1 MKNSIPILLL
11 FLILFSPAYA
21 QLKPSDALY
30 KTIMSKDSLLFS
42 VGFNT
47 CNVGEVERTLSDRFE
62 FYHDKD
68 GVADKN
74 KFMADFKK
82 GLCRTPDTFQAKRV
96 LLKNSTE
103 IYPMYKDGKL
113 YAAIQNGTHQFFEKE
128 INQPEHFG
136 STAKFTHLWMLENG
150 NWKLFRSLSFDHQ
163 LKQLTVEK
171 NNIFDHDAAIENWL
185 KENKVPTLGLG
196 IIEDGQ
202 LKQVKVFGDIK
213 PGVSAPYNTYFNVA
227 SLTKPVTAM
236 VALRL
241 VSMGKWNLDEPLYKY
256 WTDPDIVDDPRHK
269 KLTTRLI
276 LSHQT
281 GLPNWRWKN
290 EDKKLSFQFDPG
302 TKYQYSGEGFEYL
315 RNALEK
321 KFGKTLDQLAKELI
335 FQPLKM
341 NDTNYIWDR
350 NTDESRFAIGY
361 NKEEKPYPTDKRKIA
376 NAADDLITTI
386 EDYGKFMVNIMNG
399 GNLKPEVYKDMI
411 KKQVKTGADK
421 SFGLGF
427 EIYDLGNGEYALSHG
442 GSDNGTQCIVF
453 ILPQT
458 RKGILIFTNAD
469 DGYKVYEKLILQY
482 LGEQG
487 RKIVDTEM
495 KK

>member
-1 MKNSIPILLL
+1 
-11 FLILFSPAYA
+11 
-21 QLKPSDALY
+21 
-30 KTIMSKDSLLFS
+30 
-42 VGFNT
+42 
-47 CNVGEVERTLSDRFE
+47 
-62 FYHDKD
+62 
-68 GVADKN
+68 
-74 KFMADFKK
+74 
-82 GLCRTPDTFQAKRV
+82 
-96 LLKNSTE
+96 
-103 IYPMYKDGKL
+103 MYKDGKL

-290 EDKKLSFQFDPG
+290 EDK
-302 TKYQYSGEGFEYL
+302 
-315 RNALEK
+315 N
-321 KFGKTLDQLAKELI
+321 
-335 FQPLKM
+335 
-341 NDTNYIWDR
+341 
-350 NTDESRFAIGY
+350 
-361 NKEEKPYPTDKRKIA
+361 
-376 NAADDLITTI
+376 
-386 EDYGKFMVNIMNG
+386 
-399 GNLKPEVYKDMI
+399 
-411 KKQVKTGADK
+411 
-421 SFGLGF
+421 
-427 EIYDLGNGEYALSHG
+427 
-442 GSDNGTQCIVF
+442 
-453 ILPQT
+453 
-458 RKGILIFTNAD
+458 
-469 DGYKVYEKLILQY
+469 
-482 LGEQG
+482 
-487 RKIVDTEM
+487 
-495 KK
+495 